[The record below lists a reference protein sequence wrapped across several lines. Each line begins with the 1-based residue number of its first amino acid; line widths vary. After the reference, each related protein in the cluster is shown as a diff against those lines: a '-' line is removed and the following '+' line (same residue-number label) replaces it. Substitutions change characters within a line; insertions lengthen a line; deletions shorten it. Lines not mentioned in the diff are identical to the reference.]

1 MLARAVGKKLIRSVN
16 NSVFEINNGGVFRY
30 WYRTA
35 MCINIRLFSHQI
47 FTATY
52 VRKDSR
58 LAKSGQAL
66 KWGQASHSSR
76 KFICCGATIGARIL
90 SADRHA

>member
-1 MLARAVGKKLIRSVN
+1 MGGGGGGGCCRFLARYDGGGGEMETIRSVN
-16 NSVFEINNGGVFRY
+16 NSVFQFSNGGVFRY

-52 VRKDSR
+52 VRKGSR
-58 LAKSGQAL
+58 
-66 KWGQASHSSR
+66 
-76 KFICCGATIGARIL
+76 
-90 SADRHA
+90 